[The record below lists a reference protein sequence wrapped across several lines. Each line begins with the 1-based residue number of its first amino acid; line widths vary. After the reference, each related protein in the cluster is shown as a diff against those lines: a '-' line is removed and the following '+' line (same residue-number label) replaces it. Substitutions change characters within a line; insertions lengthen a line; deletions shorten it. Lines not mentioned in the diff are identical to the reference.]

1 MHAIK
6 PSFARSF
13 GNHLALGVAVTALL
27 ISKWCSAGT
36 TATQTDDRT
45 GKTVK
50 CSIVYI
56 NGDVVIRCPKGA
68 R

>member
-13 GNHLALGVAVTALL
+13 AAHLALGIAITALL
-27 ISKWCSAGT
+27 ISTWCHAD
-36 TATQTDDRT
+36 TATSTDNRT

-50 CSIVYI
+50 CTIIYI
-56 NGDVVIRCPKGA
+56 NGDAVIRCPKVV

>member
-13 GNHLALGVAVTALL
+13 GNHLALGIAITALL
-27 ISKWCSAGT
+27 VAKWCHAD
-36 TATQTDDRT
+36 TATQTDNRT

-50 CSIVYI
+50 CTIVYI
-56 NGDVVIRCPKGA
+56 NGDAVITCPKGA

>member
-13 GNHLALGVAVTALL
+13 GRDLSVCIAVAALL
-27 ISKWCSAGT
+27 VSKWCGA
-36 TATQTDDRT
+36 ADVAP
-45 GKTVK
+45 KPVKK

-56 NGDVVIRCPKGA
+56 NGDVVISCPKVV

>member
-1 MHAIK
+1 MQAIK

-13 GNHLALGVAVTALL
+13 ASHLALGVAITALL
-27 ISKWCSAGT
+27 VSKWCSAD
-36 TATQTDDRT
+36 TATQTDNRT

-50 CSIVYI
+50 CTIVYI
-56 NGDVVIRCPKGA
+56 NGDAVIRCPKGA

>member
-13 GNHLALGVAVTALL
+13 GRDISVCIAVAALL
-27 ISKWCSAGT
+27 VSKWCGAAEP
-36 TATQTDDRT
+36 TAPAQPV
-45 GKTVK
+45 KK

-56 NGDVVIRCPKGA
+56 NGDAVITCKKGG
-68 R
+68 

>member
-13 GNHLALGVAVTALL
+13 ASHLALGVAITALL

-50 CSIVYI
+50 CTIVYI
-56 NGDVVIRCPKGA
+56 NGDAVITCPKVA
-68 R
+68 K

>member
-13 GNHLALGVAVTALL
+13 GNHLALGVAITALL
-27 ISKWCSAGT
+27 ISKWCSA
-36 TATQTDDRT
+36 AEPSSPKPR
-45 GKTVK
+45 

-56 NGDVVIRCPKGA
+56 NGDAVIRCPAFPVTKGA